1 MLLVAVRALCIS
13 EKPALFIAGHSRIAY
28 LYSELNLHAVLNDC
42 VMLKMIKPLFCCCL
56 FFLPVKIGWSQSN
69 TLSVSEKISSFPLF
83 TSSAV
88 AAICIDDADAKVVSI
103 AANAFAND
111 IQLISGK
118 QMQLLHSVPAKG
130 FSIVAGTIGQSKL
143 IDELIR
149 NKQIDVTS
157 IKNKWERFTIQVIK
171 DVPKTSESS
180 KSSLR
185 GVGGPL
191 VIAGSDR
198 RGTAYGI
205 FHLSRLMGVSPFVW
219 WADVVP
225 AKKNQLYVSGSY
237 TSSEPSVKYRGIF
250 INDEDWGLFP
260 WAKRNID
267 TGVQNIG
274 PKTYAK
280 VFELLLRLKA
290 NYIWPAMHDSTKA
303 FYYFKESPKLAND
316 YAIAVGGS
324 HCEPM
329 LRNNVGE
336 WEHGYE
342 EEYKKK
348 PGEWRY
354 DVNKEE
360 IYNYWNDRIAEAVN
374 YESVVTIG
382 MRGVHDGG
390 MPGPKDP
397 DEKVKLLEKII
408 TDQRG
413 ILQNNFKQPAEKL
426 PQIFVPYKEVLSL
439 YRRGMQLPDDIT
451 LIWPD
456 ENFGYIR
463 QLSTP
468 TEQKRSGGSGV
479 YYHLSYLGGPHD
491 HTWLSSTAPSLIS
504 YEMTKAHQFGA
515 SRLWVVNVG
524 DIKPAEMETQ
534 FFLDLAWN
542 IDEWTPAKA
551 EQYITHW
558 ATQTFGAALAPAITN
573 IKKEYYRLAQ
583 EGKPE
588 FMRMLKYVPAA
599 REERLAAYTK
609 LLTETDKVKKF
620 VPSHLQNAFFELIEY
635 PVKGA
640 ALMNQKIF
648 YAQMSYEFPA
658 QAKEY
663 SQQSKAAFDEIKR
676 LTQHYNTGIE
686 NGKWNGIMDYKPRNL
701 AVFGMPQVAAPEVL
715 EAGVNVVTTYD
726 RRYLDRTVDSFGV
739 ETGHASLL
747 SVPAPAYKLKKEIAG
762 EQLIT
767 VAGLGAGGKS
777 ISRYPFTGIS
787 FKKEE
792 YTKAPYVE
800 YVFSLKQGSY
810 KLNIKCLP
818 THAIHKGRSLGLA
831 VSVNNAAPQLFDI
844 DNPQE
849 DVKWKKDIL
858 RGYSE
863 VMMPLQMTK
872 SGEAVIRI
880 YLLDT
885 GLALSKVEV
894 GNE

>member
-1 MLLVAVRALCIS
+1 
-13 EKPALFIAGHSRIAY
+13 
-28 LYSELNLHAVLNDC
+28 
-42 VMLKMIKPLFCCCL
+42 MLKTTTLVLCCCL
-56 FFLPVKIGWSQSN
+56 FFLANVCTAQVN
-69 TLSVSEKISSFPLF
+69 TLSVSEKASSFSLF
-83 TSSAV
+83 TSSSIAS
-88 AAICIDDADAKVVSI
+88 ICVDAADAKVVSI
-103 AANAFAND
+103 AATAFAND

-118 QMQLLHSVPAKG
+118 QMQVVNAVPAKG
-130 FSIVAGTIGQSKL
+130 LCIVAGTIGQSKL

-149 NKQIDVTS
+149 NKQIDVTT
-157 IKNKWERFTIQVIK
+157 IKNKWESFTIQIIK
-171 DVPKTSESS
+171 DAPNKSESS
-180 KSSLR
+180 KSPLR
-185 GVGGPL
+185 GVGGLL

-198 RGTAYGI
+198 RGTAFGL
-205 FHLSRLMGVSPFVW
+205 FHLSRTMGVSPWVW
-219 WADVVP
+219 WADVTP
-225 AKKNQLYVSGSY
+225 AKKKQLYVSGSY
-237 TSSEPSVKYRGIF
+237 ISKEPSVKYRGIF

-260 WAKRNID
+260 WAKRTMD
-267 TGVQNIG
+267 TDVQNIG

-354 DVNKEE
+354 DVNKDE
-360 IYNYWNDRIAEAVN
+360 IYNYWNDRIVEAVN

-397 DEKVKLLEKII
+397 DEKVKLLENII

-439 YRRGMQLPDDIT
+439 YRRGMKLPDDIT
-451 LIWPD
+451 IIWPD

-468 TEQKRSGGSGV
+468 AEQKRSGGSGV

-491 HTWLSSTAPSLIS
+491 HTWLSSTAPALIS

-515 SRLWVVNVG
+515 NRLWVVNVG

-534 FFLDLAWN
+534 FFLDLAW
-542 IDEWTPAKA
+542 DVDQWTPDKA
-551 EQYITHW
+551 QQYSTYW
-558 ATQTFGAALAPAITN
+558 AAQTFGSALAPTIAALKN
-573 IKKEYYRLAQ
+573 EYYRLAQ

-588 FMRMLKYVPAA
+588 FMRMLSYVPAA
-599 REERLAAYTK
+599 RDERLVAYTK
-609 LLTETDKVKKF
+609 LIAKTDEVKKL
-620 VPSHLQNAFFELIEY
+620 VPAHLQNAFFELIEY

-640 ALMNQKIF
+640 ALLNQKIF
-648 YAQMSYEFPA
+648 YAQMSYAFPA

-676 LTQHYNTGIE
+676 LTLHYNTAIE

-701 AVFGMPQVAAPEVL
+701 AVFGMPNVAAPEVL
-715 EAGVNVVTTYD
+715 EGAVNVNTTYD
-726 RRYLDRTVDSFGV
+726 RRYLDRTIDSFGV

-747 SVPAPAYKLKKEIAG
+747 SVPATAYKLKREIAG
-762 EQLIT
+762 EKLIT
-767 VAGLGAGGKS
+767 VAGLGTGGKS
-777 ISRYPFTGIS
+777 ISRYPFTGVS

-792 YTKAPYVE
+792 WSKAPYVE
-800 YVFSLKQGSY
+800 YALSLKPGSY
-810 KLNIKCLP
+810 QLVLKCLP
-818 THAIHKGRSLGLA
+818 THAIHKGRNLGMA
-831 VSVNNAAPQLFDI
+831 VTVNGGEVKLLDI
-844 DNPQE
+844 DNPNE
-849 DVKWKKDIL
+849 DKRWKTDIL
-858 RGYSE
+858 RGYTE
-863 VMMPLQMTK
+863 AVMPLTVTAN
-872 SGEAVIRI
+872 GVTVVRV
-880 YLLDT
+880 YLMDT
-885 GLALSKVEV
+885 GLVISKIEV
-894 GNE
+894 K

>member
-1 MLLVAVRALCIS
+1 M
-13 EKPALFIAGHSRIAY
+13 PRI
-28 LYSELNLHAVLNDC
+28 
-42 VMLKMIKPLFCCCL
+42 IKPLFCCCL
-56 FFLPVKIGWSQSN
+56 LFLVNICRAQTS
-69 TLSVSEKISSFPLF
+69 TLSVSEKPSAFSLF
-83 TSSAV
+83 TPSSV
-88 AAICIDDADAKVVSI
+88 AAICTDDNDAKVVTI

-111 IQLISGK
+111 VQLISGK
-118 QMQLLHSVPAKG
+118 QMQVLHEIPSKG
-130 FSIVAGTIGQSKL
+130 FSVVAGTIGNSKF
-143 IDELIR
+143 IDELIKTDKL
-149 NKQIDVTS
+149 NVS
-157 IKNKWERFTIQVIK
+157 SVKNGWERFII
-171 DVPKTSESS
+171 
-180 KSSLR
+180 R
-185 GVGGPL
+185 AVGNKL

-205 FHLSRLMGVSPFVW
+205 FHLSGAKGVSPWVY
-219 WADVVP
+219 WADVLP
-225 AKKNQLYVSGSY
+225 AKKKQLYVSGTY
-237 TSSEPSVKYRGIF
+237 TSKEPSVKYRGIF

-267 TGVQNIG
+267 TDVQNIG

-303 FYYFKESPKLAND
+303 FYYYKQSPKVADD
-316 YAIAVGGS
+316 YAIAIGGS

-329 LRNNVGE
+329 LRNNVCE
-336 WEHGYE
+336 WEQTFE

-354 DVNKEE
+354 DVNKDE
-360 IYNYWNDRIAEAVN
+360 IYKYWNDRIAEAVN

-397 DEKVKLLEKII
+397 DEKVKLLENII

-439 YRRGMQLPDDIT
+439 YRRGMKLPDDIT
-451 LIWPD
+451 IIWPD

-468 TEQKRSGGSGV
+468 EEQRRSGGSGV

-491 HTWLSSTAPSLIS
+491 HTWLSSAAPTLIS

-515 SRLWVVNVG
+515 NRLWVVNVG

-534 FFLDLAWN
+534 FFLDLAWDVN
-542 IDEWTPAKA
+542 QWTPGKA
-551 EQYITHW
+551 QQYSLHW
-558 ATQTFGAALAPAITN
+558 ATQTFGAASSAAIAE
-573 IKKEYYRLAQ
+573 IKNEYYRLAQ
-583 EGKPE
+583 DGKPE
-588 FMRMLKYVPAA
+588 FMRMLRYVAGA
-599 REERLAAYTK
+599 RAERLAAYTK
-609 LLTETDKVKKF
+609 LLAKTDDVKKQI
-620 VPSHLQNAFFELIEY
+620 PARLQNAFFELIEY

-640 ALMNQKIF
+640 VLMNQKIF

-658 QAKEY
+658 QSKEY
-663 SQQSKAAFDEIKR
+663 SQKSKAAFDEIKR
-676 LTQHYNTGIE
+676 LTLHYNTGIE

-701 AVFGMPQVAAPEVL
+701 AVFGMPHVAAPEVL
-715 EAGVNVVTTYD
+715 ESGVNVVTTYD
-726 RRYLDRTVDSFGV
+726 RRYLDRTIDSFGV
-739 ETGHASLL
+739 ETGHASMISL
-747 SVPAPAYKLKKEIAG
+747 PATAYKLKKEIAG
-762 EQLIT
+762 EKLLTI
-767 VAGLGAGGKS
+767 AGLGTGGKT
-777 ISRYPFTGIS
+777 ISRYPFTGAS

-792 YTKAPYVE
+792 WSRAPYAE
-800 YVFSLKQGSY
+800 YRFSLKAGNY
-810 KLNIKCLP
+810 KLVLKCLP
-818 THAIHKGRSLGLA
+818 THAIHKGRNLGLA
-831 VSVNNAAPQLFDI
+831 ITVNGGEPQLLDI

-849 DVKWKKDIL
+849 DKTWKTDIL

-863 VMMPLQMTK
+863 AITPLNITK
-872 SGEAVIRI
+872 DGVVAIRV

-885 GLALSKVEV
+885 GLAVSKVDIQ
-894 GNE
+894 NK